1 MADYVRQR
9 TPPTKRYIKV
19 RKWGDG
25 WILRLEIGAQ
35 CFCWPPFGAG
45 FETLREAVWFR
56 RQLAIALDS
65 MIKENIA
72 G

>member
-25 WILRLEIGAQ
+25 WLLELKVGCQAFTYYPGGEPAESLR
-35 CFCWPPFGAG
+35 
-45 FETLREAVWFR
+45 TAVWFR
-56 RQLAIALDS
+56 RQLAIALDN